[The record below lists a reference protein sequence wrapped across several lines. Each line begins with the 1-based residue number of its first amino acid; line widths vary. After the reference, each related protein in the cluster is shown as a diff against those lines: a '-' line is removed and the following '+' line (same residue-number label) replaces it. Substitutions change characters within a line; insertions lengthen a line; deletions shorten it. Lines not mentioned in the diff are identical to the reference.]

1 MSKSK
6 GNVINPDT
14 IIKQY
19 GADTLRLY
27 EMFMG
32 PFEQMIPWNTKGVVG
47 CRRFVEKIWK
57 LANSKESATNI
68 INTELRKQ
76 LHKTIKKVGEDIEL
90 LKFNT
95 AVSSMMEFVNAW
107 SRSAEAERGSSTKSG
122 QVSETGLD
130 KKSLSDFLKILS
142 PFAPHLAEELWSRLP
157 EGNRGS
163 STKSGE
169 TAGFKG
175 MCSQQKWPKFDEKL
189 IEEKNILL
197 IVQIN
202 GKVRDK
208 IEAKSGIT
216 QKEAEKLVLKSEKIK
231 SLLGE
236 NKIVKTIFIPNKLIN
251 IVI

>member
-1 MSKSK
+1 
-6 GNVINPDT
+6 
-14 IIKQY
+14 
-19 GADTLRLY
+19 
-27 EMFMG
+27 
-32 PFEQMIPWNTKGVVG
+32 
-47 CRRFVEKIWK
+47 
-57 LANSKESATNI
+57 
-68 INTELRKQ
+68 
-76 LHKTIKKVGEDIEL
+76 
-90 LKFNT
+90 
-95 AVSSMMEFVNAW
+95 
-107 SRSAEAERGSSTKSG
+107 
-122 QVSETGLD
+122 
-130 KKSLSDFLKILS
+130 
-142 PFAPHLAEELWSRLP
+142 
-157 EGNRGS
+157 
-163 STKSGE
+163 
-169 TAGFKG
+169 